1 MTTAAET
8 IRHITQAGAFLV
20 ELALNED
27 LPREVRREACRL
39 VRHYPTLSMTKQL
52 ARVLGVD
59 EQIPD
64 PSWLVAYEHGP
75 LTESL
80 SDRLSRLTYKSQD

>member
-1 MTTAAET
+1 MTTTVET

-39 VRHYPTLSMTKQL
+39 VRHYPTLGMAKQL
-52 ARVLGVD
+52 ARILGVD

-64 PSWLVAYEHGP
+64 PSWLTGYEHGP

-80 SDRLSRLTYKSQD
+80 SDRLSRLTYNSQD